1 MLTLDANPKATDS
14 ENLKTC
20 CANFYENDLVA
31 MVLGDSFHPGGE
43 ELTIHLGKKLGISKE
58 NKVLDVACGSG
69 TSALSLARE
78 FGCKVVGV
86 DLSQKNLD
94 MAQKKAREMGL
105 EGLVEFVFSD
115 AEKIDF
121 PESTFD
127 FVICECA
134 LCTFPDMKTA
144 INEMHKVLREG
155 GKVGITDVIIENEL
169 PKGLNNI
176 VSHVLCI
183 AGAKSKD
190 GYKDLLSEG
199 NFSDVEFED
208 HSYTIKEIMERTKK
222 LVYGWDFLNK
232 LSESGLDKIF
242 DLTPQEAKEL
252 IDLGFSE
259 LEKGTFGYGLF
270 SGMK

>member
-1 MLTLDANPKATDS
+1 MLETEGDLTNSQDVKS
-14 ENLKTC
+14 C

-43 ELTIHLGKKLGISKE
+43 ELTIHLGKKLGISKGH
-58 NKVLDVACGSG
+58 KVLDVACGSG
-69 TSALSLARE
+69 TSALALARE

-94 MAQKKAREMGL
+94 MAQSKAREMGL
-105 EGLVEFVFSD
+105 DKLLEFKYSD
-115 AEKIDF
+115 AEKIEF

-134 LCTFPDMKTA
+134 LCTFPDMQTA
-144 INEMHKVLREG
+144 VSEMHRVLKER

-190 GYKDLLSEG
+190 GYRDILVEG

-208 HSYTIKEIMERTKK
+208 HSYTIKEIMKRTKK

-270 SGMK
+270 SGIK

>member
-1 MLTLDANPKATDS
+1 VITLDANSKVADS

-43 ELTIHLGKKLGISKE
+43 ELTAHLGKKLGISKGH
-58 NKVLDVACGSG
+58 KVLDVACGSG
-69 TSALSLARE
+69 TSAIALAKE
-78 FGCKVVGV
+78 FDCKVVGV

-94 MAQKKAREMGL
+94 LAQKKAQDMGIDNL
-105 EGLVEFVFSD
+105 IEFKCSD
-115 AEKIDF
+115 AEKIDL
-121 PESTFD
+121 PDGTFD

-144 INEMHKVLREG
+144 VSEMHRVLKEG
-155 GKVGITDVIIENEL
+155 GKVGITDVIIENDL
-169 PKGLNNI
+169 PKKLNNI

-190 GYKDLLSEG
+190 GYTNILVEG
-199 NFSDVEFED
+199 NFSDIEFED
-208 HSYTIKEIMERTKK
+208 HSYTIEEIMKRIKK

-232 LSESGLDKIF
+232 VSDSRLDKIF
-242 DLTPQEAKEL
+242 DITPKEAKEL

-259 LEKGTFGYGLF
+259 LKKGTFGYGLF
-270 SGMK
+270 SGVK